1 MMSASSSINLASDSD
16 NEIQIVTLWDRE
28 ARKEDLYK
36 IAYSIF
42 SERKYDSPSL
52 PDMRDWLTVF
62 VTKPLE
68 DFFLN
73 DSKQLENFK
82 LLMQV
87 FRMSNLSKTS
97 CQKKWTSDF
106 VADKLAIL
114 LVLCQQVV
122 DERESW
128 KMSSVIGHYA
138 QPRTKL
144 RRSFAA
150 LHTKYLKCELIYAK
164 DQCQEVNR
172 QEHTPSLNY
181 QARGTRLQDGV
192 LWDPEK
198 RDLLECPICGL
209 GCTMRLDDV
218 HTINAYNQGA
228 RDSVMAKGGDG
239 TFTAKSPKHGCYGY
253 FLSCNG
259 RTDGGNCPY
268 CIWRVRKQGEAGQ
281 DVQAR

>member
-1 MMSASSSINLASDSD
+1 MSASSSINLASDSD

-42 SERKYDSPSL
+42 LERKYDSPSL

-62 VTKPLE
+62 VTEPLE

-87 FRMSNLSKTS
+87 SRMSNLSKTS

-144 RRSFAA
+144 RRIFST
-150 LHTKYLKCELIYAK
+150 LHAKYLECELLYAE
-164 DQCQEVNR
+164 DQRQDVNR
-172 QEHTPSLNY
+172 QEQTPSLNY

-192 LWDPEK
+192 LWDVE
-198 RDLLECPICGL
+198 
-209 GCTMRLDDV
+209 
-218 HTINAYNQGA
+218 
-228 RDSVMAKGGDG
+228 
-239 TFTAKSPKHGCYGY
+239 
-253 FLSCNG
+253 SCAS
-259 RTDGGNCPY
+259 C
-268 CIWRVRKQGEAGQ
+268 
-281 DVQAR
+281 